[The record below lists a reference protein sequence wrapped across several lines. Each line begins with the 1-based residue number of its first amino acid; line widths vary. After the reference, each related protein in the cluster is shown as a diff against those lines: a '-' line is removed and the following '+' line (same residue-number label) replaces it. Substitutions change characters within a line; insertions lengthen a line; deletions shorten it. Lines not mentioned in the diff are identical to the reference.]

1 MRGSAIWAALDRA
14 RAMNLAA
21 NGEAPAARGDGGITR
36 RRVIAA
42 AIAATAASA
51 MPDWAHA
58 ARPPRRIAIIGGG
71 LAGLSAL
78 WRLRGRKVDAT
89 CYEARLAAG
98 GRTRGVTGV
107 FAPGYAFDEGGQL
120 VNSDHRDMIRLA
132 RTLGLKLINREAVG
146 LPRDL
151 HIGRAG
157 TIVPEAALAEALRRI
172 AAQITADADRL
183 DADYDTVAPEIDAM
197 SVAQY
202 LDRYGLPAGDA
213 RDTIEAGLRT
223 EYGAE
228 PEDASALELLFN
240 LPTVD
245 GARLTRLPLS
255 DERFVIDGGAGQ
267 VAGELFRRLTPHVK
281 LGKRLA
287 SLRIE
292 GAGVRLSFAD
302 GETTL
307 ADRVILAV
315 PAPLLREIAIEGP
328 LPEIWRALIA
338 EIDLGRNEKLLTG
351 YPATPWI
358 PALGFAGNLWAEA
371 PGFSAAWDARSGVP
385 AGGPGAFGYFL
396 GGAQVAAANGQPT
409 AALAA
414 QFDAAARAA
423 IPALPA
429 PSGLYRRTNWTQDPL
444 SRGAY
449 VNFRPGQ
456 LTRFGSLLTLEE
468 EGEKPVAS
476 RAGPILFAG
485 EWCSDAWPGYMEG
498 AAQTGRIAAEAALA

>member
-1 MRGSAIWAALDRA
+1 
-14 RAMNLAA
+14 
-21 NGEAPAARGDGGITR
+21 
-36 RRVIAA
+36 VIAA
-42 AIAATAASA
+42 VAGGVAVSA
-51 MPDWAHA
+51 VPDWAWG
-58 ARPPRRIAIIGGG
+58 ARTPRRIAIIGGG
-71 LAGLSAL
+71 IAGLSAL
-78 WRLRGRKVDAT
+78 WRLRNRKVDAT
-89 CYEARLAAG
+89 CYEARLTVG
-98 GRTRGVTGV
+98 GRTRSVSSV

-120 VNSDHRDMIRLA
+120 VNSDHRDMIRLIRA
-132 RTLGLKLINREAVG
+132 LDLKLINREAVG
-146 LPRDL
+146 EPRDL

-157 TIVPEAALAEALRRI
+157 AVVPEAELADALRGI
-172 AAQITADADRL
+172 AAQITSDADRL
-183 DADYDTVAPEIDAM
+183 DADHDAVAPEIDAM

-202 LDRYGLPAGDA
+202 LDRYRLGAGDA

-255 DERFVIDGGAGQ
+255 DEKFLIDGGAGQ
-267 VAGELFRRLTPHVK
+267 VAAELFRRLTSHVK
-281 LGKRLA
+281 LGKRLS

-307 ADRVILAV
+307 VDRVILAV
-315 PAPLLREIAIEGP
+315 PASLLREIAIEGP
-328 LPEIWRALIA
+328 VPQLWRELIA

-351 YPATPWI
+351 YNATPWI
-358 PALGFAGNLWAEA
+358 PALGFAGNLWTEA

-385 AGGPGAFGYFL
+385 ASGPGALGYFL
-396 GGAQVAAANGQPT
+396 GGAQVAAASGQPT

-414 QFDAAARAA
+414 QFDGAARAA
-423 IPALPA
+423 IPALP
-429 PSGLYRRTNWTQDPL
+429 PPNGLYRRTNWTQDPL
-444 SRGAY
+444 SKAAY

-456 LTRFGSLLTLEE
+456 LTHFGGLLTLEE
-468 EGEKPVAS
+468 EGEKPVAA
-476 RAGPILFAG
+476 RAGPLLFAG

-498 AAQTGRIAAEAALA
+498 AAQTGRIAADAALA